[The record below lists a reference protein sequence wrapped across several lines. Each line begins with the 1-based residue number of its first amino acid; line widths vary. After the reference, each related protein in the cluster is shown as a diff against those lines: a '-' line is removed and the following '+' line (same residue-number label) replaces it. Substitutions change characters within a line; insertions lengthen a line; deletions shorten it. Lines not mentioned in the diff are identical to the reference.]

1 LGDSALARK
10 NRAGKDGNVQNRNSQ
25 RTLPPPAAGWRLV
38 VLLGALTAFA
48 PLAIDMYLP
57 AFPDIALEFGV
68 RLGVVE
74 FTVSIFLAGMAAGQL
89 IYGPLADRYGR
100 RGPLLVGSAIFAV
113 AALGCAAAQGIGA
126 LLAGRLLMALGGAA
140 GLVVT
145 RAVVRDRFHAREGA
159 RVFAQLMLVM
169 GAAPILAPSLGG
181 ALLGITGWR
190 GIFYVLAAFGVACM
204 AMVLGL
210 LKESLPPER
219 RARGGWREMVR
230 VYGEVLRH
238 RAFVGYALA
247 TGCASGVLFSYITGA
262 AGVFMGTYRMS
273 PPQFGFA
280 FSANALGIIGASQLN
295 HYFLRTH
302 SLRSVLRGAY
312 AVLLVFAAALTVASA
327 TGWGGLPLLW
337 VLLLGALMA
346 VGSILPNAAAL
357 ALESFGHAAGSAS
370 SLLGTVQYVIG
381 GLAGAAVGWLHND
394 STLPLTGMIAGCAV
408 LGYAA
413 LSRLTG
419 RAS

>member
-1 LGDSALARK
+1 MPVAEFPEK
-10 NRAGKDGNVQNRNSQ
+10 IF
-25 RTLPPPAAGWRLV
+25 PPPAAGWRLV

-57 AFPDIALEFGV
+57 AFPNIARE
-68 RLGVVE
+68 LGVELGAVE

-100 RGPLLVGSAIFAV
+100 RGPLLAGSVIFTV
-113 AALGCAAAQGIGA
+113 AALGCAAAHGIGA

-145 RAVVRDRFHAREGA
+145 RAVVRDRFHAGDAA

-181 ALLGITGWR
+181 LLLRITGWR
-190 GIFYVLAAFGVACM
+190 GIFCVLAAYGVACV

-210 LKESLPPER
+210 LRESLPPER
-219 RARGGWREMVR
+219 RARGGFREMMR
-230 VYGEVLRH
+230 VYREVLGH

-247 TGCASGVLFSYITGA
+247 TGCGSGVLFSYITGVA
-262 AGVFMGTYRMS
+262 AVFMGTYKMS
-273 PPQFGFA
+273 PQQFGFA

-302 SLRSVLRGAY
+302 SLRRVLRQAY
-312 AVLLVFAAALTVASA
+312 TVLLVFAVALVVASA

-381 GLAGAAVGWLHND
+381 GLAGAAVGLLHNG
-394 STLPLTGMIAGCAV
+394 TTAPLTGMIAGCAV

-413 LSRLTG
+413 LRILTP
-419 RAS
+419 REPAMAAARRD